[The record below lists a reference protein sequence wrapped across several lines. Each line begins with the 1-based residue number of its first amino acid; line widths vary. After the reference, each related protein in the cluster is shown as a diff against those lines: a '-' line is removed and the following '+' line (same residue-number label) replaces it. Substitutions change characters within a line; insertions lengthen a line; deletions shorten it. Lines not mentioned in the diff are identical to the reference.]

1 MATPDPGP
9 VPGDLTPWTA
19 RSTRGQRMLR
29 GLKGKCARCGAGGVG
44 KDFWDLRD
52 ECPNCGWTFEREE
65 GYWVGAMVVLLGA
78 VEGIYLVFL
87 AIGIFAWWPDVR
99 WTVLLYAGLAIN
111 AIAPVLLYRW
121 SKTAWMGL
129 HVAFFPAEL
138 ESDKANRTGV
148 G

>member
-19 RSTRGQRMLR
+19 RSTPGERMRRGLR
-29 GLKGKCARCGAGGVG
+29 GRCARCGADDVAAS
-44 KDFWDLRD
+44 FFDLKD
-52 ECPNCGWTFEREE
+52 ECPNCSWTFEREE

-78 VEGIYLVFL
+78 VEGAYLLFL
-87 AIGIFAWWPDVR
+87 AVGIFAWWPDVH
-99 WTVLLYAGLAIN
+99 WNLLLWVGLALN
-111 AIAPVLLYRW
+111 ATMPFLLYRW

-129 HVAFFPAEL
+129 HVAFFPNEL
-138 ESDKANRTGV
+138 EADGASRTGI

>member
-1 MATPDPGP
+1 MTTPDPGP

-19 RSTRGQRMLR
+19 RSTRGQRMVR
-29 GLKGKCARCGAGGVG
+29 GLTGRCARCGASGVG

-52 ECPNCGWTFEREE
+52 ACPNCSWTFEREE
-65 GYWVGAMVVLLGA
+65 GYWVGAMVVLFAA
-78 VEGIYLVFL
+78 VEGLYLLFL
-87 AIGIFAWWPDVR
+87 AVGILAWWPDVR
-99 WTVLLYAGLAIN
+99 WNVLLYAGLAMN
-111 AIAPVLLYRW
+111 AIVPVLLYRW

-138 ESDKANRTGV
+138 ESDEAKRTGV